1 MAKKTYIGV
10 NNVARQ
16 VKKVYIGVNGVAR
29 KVKKIYIGVAN
40 IARQVFGGG
49 ELSYYGKATS
59 LSEARGYFAAT
70 SVGNYALFGGG
81 KNDNHA
87 YYSTVDAYDTSLTR
101 TSPTALSE
109 ARRNLAATSV
119 GNYALFGGGDN
130 GSGDRSTVDAYMV
143 S

>member
-49 ELSYYGKATS
+49 ELRYYGTATS
-59 LSEARGYFAAT
+59 LSEARKY
-70 SVGNYALFGGG
+70 
-81 KNDNHA
+81 
-87 YYSTVDAYDTSLTR
+87 
-101 TSPTALSE
+101 
-109 ARRNLAATSV
+109 LAATSV
-119 GNYALFGGGDN
+119 GNYALFGGGD
-130 GSGDRSTVDAYMV
+130 SSTVDAYDTSLTRSTPTALSV
-143 S
+143 ARESLAVASVGNYALFGGGFYSSSEGSSTVDAYTVA

>member
-59 LSEARGYFAAT
+59 LSEARGYLAAA

-81 KNDNHA
+81 SSSEVDQS
-87 YYSTVDAYDTSLTR
+87 STVDAYNTSLTR

-109 ARRNLAATSV
+109 ARSDLAAT
-119 GNYALFGGGDN
+119 
-130 GSGDRSTVDAYMV
+130 
-143 S
+143 

>member
-49 ELSYYGKATS
+49 ELRYYGTATS
-59 LSEARGYFAAT
+59 LSEARKYLAAT
-70 SVGNYALFGGG
+70 SVGLFGGG
-81 KNDNHA
+81 FPGPL
-87 YYSTVDAYDTSLTR
+87 STVDAYDTSLTR
-101 TSPTALSE
+101 TSPTALSVV
-109 ARRNLAATSV
+109 RGDLAATSV
-119 GNYALFGGGDN
+119 GNYALFGGGFYSSSE
-130 GSGDRSTVDAYMV
+130 GSSTVDAYTV
-143 S
+143 A

>member
-59 LSEARGYFAAT
+59 LSEARGYLAAV

-81 KNDNHA
+81 E
-87 YYSTVDAYDTSLTR
+87 YSPTVDAYNTSLTR
-101 TSPTALSE
+101 TSPTALSVV
-109 ARRNLAATSV
+109 RGDLAATSV
-119 GNYALFGGGDN
+119 GNYALFGGGFHISSE
-130 GSGDRSTVDAYMV
+130 GSSTVDAYTV
-143 S
+143 A

>member
-40 IARQVFGGG
+40 IARQIFGGG
-49 ELSYYGKATS
+49 ELSYYGIATS
-59 LSEARGYFAAT
+59 LSKARGDLAAT

-81 KNDNHA
+81 SDL
-87 YYSTVDAYDTSLTR
+87 STVDAYDTSLTR

-109 ARRNLAATSV
+109 ARSILAATSV
-119 GNYALFGGGDN
+119 GNYALFGGGFPSS
-130 GSGDRSTVDAYMV
+130 GSISTVDVYTVA
-143 S
+143 

>member
-49 ELSYYGKATS
+49 ESSYYGTATP
-59 LSEARGYFAAT
+59 LSEAR
-70 SVGNYALFGGG
+70 S
-81 KNDNHA
+81 
-87 YYSTVDAYDTSLTR
+87 
-101 TSPTALSE
+101 
-109 ARRNLAATSV
+109 NLAATSV
-119 GNYALFGGGDN
+119 GDYALFGGGSNSSNADF
-130 GSGDRSTVDAYMV
+130 STVDAYIV
-143 S
+143 D

>member
-49 ELSYYGKATS
+49 ELSYYGTATP
-59 LSEARGYFAAT
+59 LAQARADLAAT
-70 SVGNYALFGGG
+70 SIGNYALFGGG
-81 KNDNHA
+81 SSA
-87 YYSTVDAYDTSLTR
+87 SSTVDAYI
-101 TSPTALSE
+101 
-109 ARRNLAATSV
+109 
-119 GNYALFGGGDN
+119 
-130 GSGDRSTVDAYMV
+130 VD
-143 S
+143 

>member
-49 ELSYYGKATS
+49 GELSYYGTATP
-59 LSEARGYFAAT
+59 LSEAR
-70 SVGNYALFGGG
+70 S
-81 KNDNHA
+81 
-87 YYSTVDAYDTSLTR
+87 
-101 TSPTALSE
+101 
-109 ARRNLAATSV
+109 NLAATSV
-119 GNYALFGGGDN
+119 GDYALFGGGSNSSNADF
-130 GSGDRSTVDAYMV
+130 STVDAYIV
-143 S
+143 D

>member
-40 IARQVFGGG
+40 IARQLFGGG
-49 ELSYYGKATS
+49 ELSYYGNATS
-59 LSEARGYFAAT
+59 LSKARSF
-70 SVGNYALFGGG
+70 
-81 KNDNHA
+81 
-87 YYSTVDAYDTSLTR
+87 
-101 TSPTALSE
+101 
-109 ARRNLAATSV
+109 LAATSV

>member
-49 ELSYYGKATS
+49 ELSYYGTATP
-59 LSEARGYFAAT
+59 LSEAR
-70 SVGNYALFGGG
+70 S
-81 KNDNHA
+81 
-87 YYSTVDAYDTSLTR
+87 
-101 TSPTALSE
+101 
-109 ARRNLAATSV
+109 NLAATSV
-119 GNYALFGGGDN
+119 GDYALFGGGSNSSNADFF
-130 GSGDRSTVDAYMV
+130 TVDAYIV
-143 S
+143 D

>member
-49 ELSYYGKATS
+49 ELSYYGKATA
-59 LSEARGYFAAT
+59 LSEARSFLAAT

-81 KNDNHA
+81 GDSSS
-87 YYSTVDAYDTSLTR
+87 STVDAYNTSLTR

-109 ARRNLAATSV
+109 ARYYLAATSV

-130 GSGDRSTVDAYMV
+130 GSGERSTVDAYMV